1 LDLQVGG
8 IVFSDGAHNVLK
20 SPWFFCPNF
29 AIHYIVRLRVR
40 PGKKRDVLFQSE
52 EMLVADVS
60 APARDGKANERL
72 VADLSRWLGCPSSR
86 IRVEKGLS
94 SREKA
99 VSLSGMEDAELRER
113 IARALYKGCGE
124 SLADRSP
131 DAPASRK

>member
-1 LDLQVGG
+1 MSAKTPE
-8 IVFSDGAHNVLK
+8 IVVPDWLIRTVRNG
-20 SPWFFCPNF
+20 
-29 AIHYIVRLRVR
+29 IVRLRVR

-52 EMLVADVS
+52 EILVADIS
-60 APARDGKANERL
+60 APARAGKANERL
-72 VADLSRWLGCPSSR
+72 VADLSRWLDCPSSR
-86 IRVEKGLS
+86 IRVEKGLT

-113 IARALYKGCGE
+113 IARALDKGCGE